1 MGFCL
6 YRLPDTASLGRAQS
20 KSAMQVGA
28 SNELPESEELD
39 ALFDRFLVRRQVS
52 QVSSSQL
59 PALARLAA
67 GRLSQAVSSSSSE
80 AADSNGG
87 SPSQQEQ
94 SAALD
99 LEDFK

>member
-1 MGFCL
+1 
-6 YRLPDTASLGRAQS
+6 
-20 KSAMQVGA
+20 MQVGA

-87 SPSQQEQ
+87 SSSQQEQ